1 MSYGEEEDSCSRGS
15 YGEDDEKVSSKEK
28 LKEFIS
34 TLPRGKCWITKHLYY
49 YQGFWYWDERLSEVI
64 SAQDASRYESYDP
77 LISSRAL
84 VQNLAPH
91 GLRPLC
97 SLSWTELDIIMIPTP
112 CSQLILMTTYLS
124 WRPMLVRTVQVST
137 KTFLESVTPINGFK
151 YWIGPANLTAGLSW
165 FRSDH
170 LHRK

>member
-97 SLSWTELDIIMIPTP
+97 SLSWTESDIIMIPTP
-112 CSQLILMTTYLS
+112 CI
-124 WRPMLVRTVQVST
+124 P
-137 KTFLESVTPINGFK
+137 FLEADASKNCTSLNQDLP
-151 YWIGPANLTAGLSW
+151 WICNTHKW
-165 FRSDH
+165 F
-170 LHRK
+170 